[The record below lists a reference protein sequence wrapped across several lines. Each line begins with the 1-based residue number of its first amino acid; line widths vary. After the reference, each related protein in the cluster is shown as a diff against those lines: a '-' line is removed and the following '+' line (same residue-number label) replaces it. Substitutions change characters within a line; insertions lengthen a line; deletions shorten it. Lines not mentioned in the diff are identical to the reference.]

1 MTIKIQVENW
11 KRIPS
16 EEALAFVLKE
26 VAQDA
31 ANGTLGVDKPVSGEY
46 SNGIEYRATVKED

>member
-16 EEALAFVLKE
+16 EEALSFVLKE

-31 ANGTLGVDKPVSGEY
+31 ANGTLGIDKPVSGNY
-46 SNGIEYRATVKED
+46 GNGIEYRATVKED